1 MFDLT
6 VATTGHNEKTLKKL
20 GIDYEAIHIHP
31 AAHASYYPGGSPIS
45 LKLIFN
51 KENGMIYGV
60 QGVGKV
66 GVEKRIDVVA
76 TAIKAGMTV
85 HDLADLELS
94 YAPPYSS
101 AKDPVNMLGYVA
113 SNVVDGD
120 VKVVH
125 VQQIDELVKNG
136 AILVDVRDSYEREQG
151 FIPHSIN
158 IPLGDLRQRLEELPK
173 DQTIYVSCQVGLRGY
188 LASRILSLN
197 GYDVVNVSGGWKTY
211 ASVFAQK

>member
-1 MFDLT
+1 
-6 VATTGHNEKTLKKL
+6 
-20 GIDYEAIHIHP
+20 
-31 AAHASYYPGGSPIS
+31 
-45 LKLIFN
+45 
-51 KENGMIYGV
+51 
-60 QGVGKV
+60 
-66 GVEKRIDVVA
+66 
-76 TAIKAGMTV
+76 
-85 HDLADLELS
+85 
-94 YAPPYSS
+94 
-101 AKDPVNMLGYVA
+101 MLGYVA

-136 AILVDVRDSYEREQG
+136 AILVDVRDPHEREQG

-188 LASRILSLN
+188 LASRVLSLN